1 MRINFL
7 IDQRELGR
15 FDAACEAIITNVG
28 RGTKAA
34 TVEAVSTI
42 LNDALQQVP
51 VETGTLANSIFGGT
65 YRRADIKGYTY
76 AGVVG
81 FGAPDSIDNVDWI
94 KEPNDGIN
102 PKSGVKA
109 SAYAT
114 RVHEDLD
121 ASHPNGGKAKFLE
134 DPVRDYAANNFART
148 AVTYWKRAI
157 NSSSVSVSM
166 SEIQGRK

>member
-15 FDAACEAIITNVG
+15 FDAACEAMIANVG
-28 RGTKAA
+28 KGTKAA
-34 TVEAVSTI
+34 TVEAISTI
-42 LNDALQQVP
+42 LDDALQQVP
-51 VETGTLANSIFGGT
+51 VETGTLAKSIFGGT
-65 YRRADIKGYTY
+65 YRRTDIKGYTY

-81 FGAPDSIDNVDWI
+81 FGAPDGADNIGWI

-109 SAYAT
+109 SVYAT

-121 ASHPNGGKAKFLE
+121 ALHPNGGKAKFLE

-148 AVTYWKRAI
+148 AVNYWKRAI

>member
-15 FDAACEAIITNVG
+15 FDAACEAMIANVG

-34 TVEAVSTI
+34 AVEAISTI
-42 LNDALQQVP
+42 LDDALQQVP
-51 VETGTLANSIFGGT
+51 VETGTLAKSIFGGT
-65 YRRADIKGYTY
+65 YRRTDIKGYTY

-81 FGAPDSIDNVDWI
+81 FGAPDGADNIDWI

-109 SAYAT
+109 SVYAT

-148 AVTYWKRAI
+148 AVNYWKRAI
-157 NSSSVSVSM
+157 NSSSVSVSV